1 MNITYFEFPHVTPY
15 KYSYCLIVI
24 FHYFSNLKHDQFLM
38 LDFLFQKKNLL
49 ILYDALGTLADAVG
63 NNLNKPEYIEMLMPP
78 LIQKWD
84 SLNDCG
90 EDRLNDLFP
99 LLEVF
104 FFDFSSDS
112 FNDCFLLHGCSA
124 FPASPQPYNWAFCP
138 IATQYFSNVFS
149 SLTNHSTLI
158 W

>member
-104 FFDFSSDS
+104 FLI
-112 FNDCFLLHGCSA
+112 FLQTLSMIV
-124 FPASPQPYNWAFCP
+124 FCCMD
-138 IATQYFSNVFS
+138 AVLFQHRH
-149 SLTNHSTLI
+149 SLTTGLFALLQPSISQMSFPH
-158 W
+158 